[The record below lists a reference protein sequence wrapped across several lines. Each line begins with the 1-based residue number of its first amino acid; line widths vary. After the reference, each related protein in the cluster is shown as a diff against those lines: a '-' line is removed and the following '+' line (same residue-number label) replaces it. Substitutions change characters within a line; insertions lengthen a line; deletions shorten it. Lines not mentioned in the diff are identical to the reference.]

1 MNMIY
6 KINLVIGIFLFI
18 GFILMCILYPVDWSK
33 NFESMSDIE
42 FYRTIINDMLLFI
55 SITMIVTSLLSI
67 KTVKEG

>member
-1 MNMIY
+1 MIY

>member
-6 KINLVIGIFLFI
+6 KINLVIGIFLLI

-33 NFESMSDIE
+33 SFGSMSDIE
-42 FYRTIINDMLLFI
+42 FNRTIITDMFLFI